1 MSSATSSAS
10 ASATSSTSSLFS
22 VGGADTA
29 VGGAGAAPEPPARR
43 PADLA
48 RLAAAMRVVLEE
60 LGEDP
65 AREGLAKTPLRVAKA
80 LVSLTR
86 GYDEV
91 PRALVSDALF
101 DVEPGASEAMVVV
114 RDINVHSMCE
124 HHMLPFF
131 GTAAVAYLPSG
142 RVVGLSKL
150 ARLVDCFARRLQV
163 QERLTSQVAAAV
175 DECVAAR
182 GVAVSLSC
190 CHMCMAMRGVGKPG
204 AVTTTFAYT
213 GAFRE
218 NAALRV
224 EFLLAAGVG
233 GAGVG
238 GAGVGGAGAGAGSG
252 AAAAAAAAASG
263 LDARASGVL
272 GAAHDHHPDAE

>member
-1 MSSATSSAS
+1 MS
-10 ASATSSTSSLFS
+10 ASATSSTASLFS
-22 VGGADTA
+22 VGGADA
-29 VGGAGAAPEPPARR
+29 AAAGGAGAAPEPPARR

-65 AREGLAKTPLRVAKA
+65 AREGLAKTPLRAAKA

-114 RDINVHSMCE
+114 RHIDVHSMCE
-124 HHMLPFF
+124 HHMLPFY

-233 GAGVG
+233 
-238 GAGVGGAGAGAGSG
+238 VGGAGAG
-252 AAAAAAAAASG
+252 AAAAAAAATSGLCACASG
-263 LDARASGVL
+263 GL
-272 GAAHDHHPDAE
+272 GAHDHPDGE

>member
-1 MSSATSSAS
+1 MAAAEPAAPSSAA
-10 ASATSSTSSLFS
+10 
-22 VGGADTA
+22 
-29 VGGAGAAPEPPARR
+29 PARR

-48 RLAAAMRVVLEE
+48 RLAAAARVILEE

-65 AREGLAKTPLRVAKA
+65 AREGIAKTPMRMAKA
-80 LVSLTR
+80 LVALTR

-91 PRALVSDALF
+91 PRALVADALF
-101 DVEPGASEAMVVV
+101 EVEAGASEAMVVV
-114 RDINVHSMCE
+114 RDISVHSMCE
-124 HHMLPFF
+124 HHMLPFY
-131 GTAAVAYLPSG
+131 GTAAVAYLPRG

-175 DECVAAR
+175 EECVAAR

-218 NAALRV
+218 DASLRV
-224 EFLLAAGVG
+224 EFLLT
-233 GAGVG
+233 
-238 GAGVGGAGAGAGSG
+238 AGVGGAGA
-252 AAAAAAAAASG
+252 AAAAG
-263 LDARASGVL
+263 MRADGGGGL
-272 GAAHDHHPDAE
+272 GAAHDLEGGGDGGGGGGGGGAAGAAAGGGRS